1 VHLGARVRL
10 RDLDNGREREVTLV
24 GSFEA
29 DPLQDRIS
37 IVSPLGEALLGKSK
51 GDVVE
56 VQTPKGLVRYQIE
69 AVE

>member
-1 VHLGARVRL
+1 VRL
-10 RDLDNGREREVTLV
+10 RDLDSGRQREITLV

-37 IVSPLGEALLGKSK
+37 IVSPLGEALLGKSV